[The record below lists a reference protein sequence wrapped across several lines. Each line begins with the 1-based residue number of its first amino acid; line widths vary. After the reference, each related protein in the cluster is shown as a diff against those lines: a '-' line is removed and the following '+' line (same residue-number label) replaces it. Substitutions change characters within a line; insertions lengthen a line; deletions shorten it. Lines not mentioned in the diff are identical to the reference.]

1 MNAAEAQPLSA
12 TEALLAQ
19 AAAETSVEV
28 LTARL
33 HLIATGSAVIKP
45 MDRTLLVSGDGTA
58 GHGLLGGERHG
69 VWLEGPGPSCAIRSY
84 RLIAAA
90 EREEAAAA
98 RARQEASC

>member
-1 MNAAEAQPLSA
+1 MNADPLSA

-33 HLIATGSAVIKP
+33 HLIATGGAVTKP
-45 MDRTLLVSGDGTA
+45 MDRTLLVAGDGTA
-58 GHGLLGGERHG
+58 GHTLLGGERPG
-69 VWLEGPGPSCAIRSY
+69 VWTPGPGASCAIRSS

-90 EREEAAAA
+90 ERAEAAAA
-98 RARQEASC
+98 RHIDREAVNS